1 MNTRFIFILLAVLVS
16 LSASQTLDIF
26 KDVILQSVE
35 RTVDV
40 RSQLTKIKTTIE
52 VKNER
57 DTPLNE
63 FYFAVPNEQAESL
76 RLFVIVDHYN
86 TSKKYDYKI
95 IDNLKIKSEHNA
107 TLYKLELDTPL
118 KSGQTRMFETY
129 ETHWGRMTPL
139 PRQINVFVYY
149 LFCQCSKFY

>member
-1 MNTRFIFILLAVLVS
+1 MNTRFIFVLFAVLVS
-16 LSASQTLDIF
+16 LSVSQAQDLF
-26 KDVILQSVE
+26 KDVVLQSVE
-35 RTVDV
+35 RAVDV
-40 RSQLTKIKTTIE
+40 RSQLVKIKTTIE
-52 VKNER
+52 IKNER

-63 FYFAVPNEQAESL
+63 VYFAIPSEQAESL

-118 KSGQTRMFETY
+118 KSGQARMFETY
-129 ETHWGRMTPL
+129 ETHWGSMTPL
-139 PRQINVFVYY
+139 PRHINVFVQYF
-149 LFCQCSKFY
+149 LLSIF